1 MAKTQTVFA
10 RYEKKYVLSFDKYAK
25 LIERLSS
32 YMTLDEYGKYTI
44 CNIYYDTD
52 NYELIRH
59 SLQKPSYKEKL
70 RIRSYGVAKDDAPV
84 FIELK
89 KKVNGIVYKRRTIMT
104 CAIAMDYMNR
114 GVMPKDEQI
123 RKEISW
129 FMHRYD
135 LTKKTYIA
143 YDRMAYFGKD
153 NPDLRIT
160 FDFDL
165 RYRMHHCDLRYQDSG
180 EAIMEHHEVLM
191 EIKMPFAMPIWLSN
205 ILNELEIYPCS
216 FSKYGVCYKEH
227 IFEHEKTGGFVY
239 V

>member
-10 RYEKKYVLSFDKYAK
+10 RYEKKYVVSSIKYAK
-25 LIERLSS
+25 LIEKLTP

-52 NYELIRH
+52 NYELIRY
-59 SLQKPSYKEKL
+59 SLDKPSYKEKL
-70 RIRSYGVAKDDAPV
+70 RIRSYGTPHDEDPV

-89 KKVNGIVYKRRTIMT
+89 KKVNGVVYKRRTMLP

-114 GVMPKDEQI
+114 GIMPKDEQI
-123 RKEISW
+123 LKEIGW
-129 FMHRYD
+129 FIHRYD
-135 LTKKTYIA
+135 LSKQTYIA
-143 YDRMAYFGKD
+143 YDRMAYFG
-153 NPDLRIT
+153 NENHDLRIT

-165 RYRMHHCDLRYQDSG
+165 RYRLDHCDLRFKDAG
-180 EAIMEHHEVLM
+180 APIIDHNEILM
-191 EIKMPFAMPIWLSN
+191 EIKMPFAMPLWLTN

-216 FSKYGVCYKEH
+216 FSKYGTCYREH
-227 IFEHEKTGGFVY
+227 IFELEKTGGFVY